1 MALRLFNT
9 LTRKKE
15 DFNPI
20 EKGKV
25 RMYNCGPT
33 IYNYPHIGNYRAYL
47 FADLIRRYLKYK
59 GFEVKQV
66 MNLTDV
72 DDKTIRD
79 SQKQGKSLKE
89 FTDFYSK
96 AFFADLD
103 ILGIDKAEIYP
114 KATEHINKMLELI
127 KILMDKGYAYKG
139 DDNSIYYRISKF
151 KEYGKLAHID
161 MKGMKSGARVKQDE
175 YEKESA
181 SDFALWKAWDAD
193 DGDVFWE
200 SEFGKGRPGWHIE
213 CSAMAMKYLGD
224 TFDIHTGGTD
234 NMFPHHENEIAQSE
248 AATGKRFVNY
258 WMHCSHLVI
267 NGEKMSKSLG
277 NFFTLRDLIDKGYE
291 ARAIRFEL
299 LSTHYRSQLDFREE
313 NLKKIPATLQKFY
326 DFLDRLDE
334 IIKEDNPDLRT
345 EKNRND
351 NINNF
356 AEESDNE
363 VNDMIHLAKSQFENA
378 MDDDLNISGGLAA
391 IFVFMSNI
399 NATIDV
405 IDSINAKKVKEA
417 MLGFD
422 SVLGVM
428 QHEKADI
435 PAEILEKAEMRE
447 KARKQKDFAE
457 ADKIRDELKE
467 MGYVIEDTSK
477 GPRVKVI

>member
-15 DFNPI
+15 DFTPI
-20 EKGKV
+20 DEGKV
-25 RMYNCGPT
+25 KMYNCGPT
-33 IYNYPHIGNYRAYL
+33 VYNYPHIGNYRAYL
-47 FADLIRRYLKYK
+47 FADLIKRYLRYK

-89 FTDFYSK
+89 FTDFYIE

-114 KATEHINKMLELI
+114 KATDHINEMLELI
-127 KILMDKGYAYKG
+127 KILLDKGYAYKG
-139 DDNSIYYRISKF
+139 DDNSIYFRISEF
-151 KEYGKLAHID
+151 KGYGKLAHID

-213 CSAMAMKYLGD
+213 CSAMAMKYLGE

-234 NMFPHHENEIAQSE
+234 NMFPHHENELAQSE

-326 DFLDRLDE
+326 DFLDRLEEIDKPEADADIKKQAESLIVEAKDE
-334 IIKEDNPDLRT
+334 
-345 EKNRND
+345 
-351 NINNF
+351 
-356 AEESDNE
+356 
-363 VNDMIHLAKSQFENA
+363 FERC

-391 IFVFMSNI
+391 VFEFMTGI
-399 NATIDV
+399 NKIMKDIDANDTEL
-405 IDSINAKKVKEA
+405 IKRTMD
-417 MLGFD
+417 GFD

-435 PAEILEKAEMRE
+435 PAEILKKAEMRE
-447 KARKQKDFAE
+447 KARKEKDFAN
-457 ADKIRDELKE
+457 ADRIRDELEKL
-467 MGYVIEDTSK
+467 GYVIEDTPK

>member
-15 DFNPI
+15 DFTPI
-20 EKGKV
+20 DEGKV
-25 RMYNCGPT
+25 KMYNCGPT
-33 IYNYPHIGNYRAYL
+33 VYNYPHIGNYRAYL
-47 FADLIRRYLKYK
+47 FADLIKRYLRYK

-89 FTDFYSK
+89 FTDFYIE

-114 KATEHINKMLELI
+114 KATDHINEMLELI
-127 KILMDKGYAYKG
+127 KTLLDKGYAYKG
-139 DDNSIYYRISKF
+139 DDNSIYFRISEF
-151 KEYGKLAHID
+151 KGYGKLAHID

-175 YEKESA
+175 YEKENA

-213 CSAMAMKYLGD
+213 CSAMAMKYLGE

-234 NMFPHHENEIAQSE
+234 NMFPHHENELAQSE

-326 DFLDRLDE
+326 DFLDRLEEIDKPEADADIKKQAESLIVEAKDE
-334 IIKEDNPDLRT
+334 
-345 EKNRND
+345 
-351 NINNF
+351 
-356 AEESDNE
+356 
-363 VNDMIHLAKSQFENA
+363 FERC

-391 IFVFMSNI
+391 VFEFMTGI
-399 NATIDV
+399 NKIMKDIDANDAEL
-405 IDSINAKKVKEA
+405 IKRTMD
-417 MLGFD
+417 GFD

-435 PAEILEKAEMRE
+435 PAKILKKAEMRE
-447 KARKQKDFAE
+447 KARKEKDFAN
-457 ADKIRDELKE
+457 ADKIRDELEKL
-467 MGYVIEDTSK
+467 GYVIEDTPK

>member
-15 DFNPI
+15 DFTPI
-20 EKGKV
+20 DEGKV
-25 RMYNCGPT
+25 KMYNCGPT
-33 IYNYPHIGNYRAYL
+33 VYNYPHIGNYRAYL
-47 FADLIRRYLKYK
+47 FADLIKRYLRYK

-89 FTDFYSK
+89 FTDFYIE

-114 KATEHINKMLELI
+114 KATDHINEMLELI
-127 KILMDKGYAYKG
+127 KTLLDKGYAYKG
-139 DDNSIYYRISKF
+139 DDNSIYFRISEF
-151 KEYGKLAHID
+151 KGYGKLAHID

-213 CSAMAMKYLGD
+213 CSAMAMKYLGE

-234 NMFPHHENEIAQSE
+234 NMFPHHENELAQSE

-326 DFLDRLDE
+326 DFLDKLEEIDKPEADADIKKQAESLIVEAKDE
-334 IIKEDNPDLRT
+334 
-345 EKNRND
+345 
-351 NINNF
+351 
-356 AEESDNE
+356 
-363 VNDMIHLAKSQFENA
+363 FERC

-391 IFVFMSNI
+391 VFEFMTGI
-399 NATIDV
+399 NKIMKDIDANDTEL
-405 IDSINAKKVKEA
+405 IKRTMD
-417 MLGFD
+417 GFD

-435 PAEILEKAEMRE
+435 PAKILKKAEMRE
-447 KARKQKDFAE
+447 KARKEKDFATS
-457 ADKIRDELKE
+457 DRLRDELKE
-467 MGYVIEDTSK
+467 LGYVIEDTPK
-477 GPRVKVI
+477 GPRVKII

>member
-15 DFNPI
+15 DFTPI
-20 EKGKV
+20 DEGKV
-25 RMYNCGPT
+25 KMYNCGPT
-33 IYNYPHIGNYRAYL
+33 VYNYPHIGNYRAYL
-47 FADLIRRYLKYK
+47 FADLIKRYLRYK

-89 FTDFYSK
+89 FTDFYIE

-114 KATEHINKMLELI
+114 KATDHINEMLELI
-127 KILMDKGYAYKG
+127 KTLLDKGYAYKG
-139 DDNSIYYRISKF
+139 DDNSIYFRISEF
-151 KEYGKLAHID
+151 KGYGKLAHID

-213 CSAMAMKYLGD
+213 CSAMAMKYLGE

-234 NMFPHHENEIAQSE
+234 NMFPHHENELAQSE

-326 DFLDRLDE
+326 DFLDRLEEIDKPEADADIKKQAESLIVEAKDE
-334 IIKEDNPDLRT
+334 
-345 EKNRND
+345 
-351 NINNF
+351 
-356 AEESDNE
+356 
-363 VNDMIHLAKSQFENA
+363 FERC

-391 IFVFMSNI
+391 VFEFMTGI
-399 NATIDV
+399 NKIMKDIDANDAEL
-405 IDSINAKKVKEA
+405 IKRTMD
-417 MLGFD
+417 GFD

-435 PAEILEKAEMRE
+435 PAKILKKAEMRE
-447 KARKQKDFAE
+447 KARKEKDFAN
-457 ADKIRDELKE
+457 ADKIRDELEKL
-467 MGYVIEDTSK
+467 GYVIEDTPK